1 MLSAGVVFSSQPER
15 LPRVGAHDARDG
27 FDFIILKEDGI
38 IRYHTAFG
46 VVIATGSVL
55 TCVR

>member
-1 MLSAGVVFSSQPER
+1 MFSSQPER

-46 VVIATGSVL
+46 VVIATGSIL
-55 TCVR
+55 ACVR